1 MSLRTAATQ
10 KVCARQRFRVKGEG
24 SERMSLRT
32 AVWNTDDTLL
42 EVSAVEQKMDLFV
55 LFRCAVE

>member
-1 MSLRTAATQ
+1 
-10 KVCARQRFRVKGEG
+10 
-24 SERMSLRT
+24 MSLRT